1 MPRAE
6 RRSRALVWGASLAA
20 LAAAT
25 ALMLAFRADLDKAH
39 FALVYLLIVLG
50 GSAAGGRALG
60 LTIAGLAFLAFDYLF
75 LPPYYTLII
84 ANPLDWFVLVTFL
97 VSSVIAAQLL
107 TRAQERAAEARRRTE
122 EVERLAALGAE
133 TLNAGSAEDSL
144 AAIASVIRATLG
156 VERCEVY
163 AREGAAAGLRPVARA
178 GGDGTDG
185 GDGTVGA
192 TSLVAWVAEHGA
204 PATESMDGTARVSAG
219 AGAPAWPDLAGV
231 RVLVAPLRVRDRT
244 VGVLRVESPRGI
256 ALAPGQREF
265 LSALEYYAAL
275 GVERLR
281 LAAEAEHSA
290 ALREADRLKGALL
303 AAVSHDLR
311 TPLTTIKA
319 LAHGIG
325 ADGAAPGD
333 ARAASIEEEADR
345 LARVVGDLLELSKL
359 AGGALQFRLE
369 LNTADDLL
377 GAVLQRVAGIAAG
390 RELRVS
396 TEPAGALLVGR
407 FDLVHALRAL
417 GNLVENAIKYSP
429 PSSAIDLSAR
439 QDGDTLAFTV
449 ADRGPGVPERERE
462 RIFDPFYRPP
472 NVPPDVGGTG
482 LGLTIARGLAEAQGG
497 TVTCRPRAGGGSIF
511 ELRLPAAER
520 RPA

>member
-6 RRSRALVWGASLAA
+6 ARASRALVWGASLAA

-107 TRAQERAAEARRRTE
+107 IRAQERAAEARRRTE
-122 EVERLAALGAE
+122 EVERLAELGAE

-144 AAIASVIRATLG
+144 AAIAGVIRATLG

-163 AREGAAAGLRPVARA
+163 AREDAAAGLRPVARA
-178 GGDGTDG
+178 GGNGNG
-185 GDGTVGA
+185 GAVGA
-192 TSLVAWVAEHGA
+192 TSLIAWVAEHGA
-204 PATESMDGTARVSAG
+204 PATESMDGTARVSAE
-219 AGAPAWPDLAGV
+219 AGAPSRPDLAGA
-231 RVLVAPLRVRDRT
+231 RVLVTPLRVRDRT
-244 VGVLRVESPRGI
+244 VGVLRVESAHGI
-256 ALAPGQREF
+256 ELAPGQREF
-265 LSALEYYAAL
+265 LNALEYYAAL

-281 LAAEAEHSA
+281 LTAEAEHSA
-290 ALREADRLKGALL
+290 ALREADRLKSALL

-325 ADGAAPGD
+325 AAGAAPGD
-333 ARAASIEEEADR
+333 ARAGSIEEEADR

-359 AGGALQFRLE
+359 TSGALRFQLE

-377 GAVLQRVAGIAAG
+377 GAVLQRVAGIAGG
-390 RELRVS
+390 RELRVAA
-396 TEPAGALLVGR
+396 EPEGALLVGR

-417 GNLVENAIKYSP
+417 GNLVENAVKYTPRGST
-429 PSSAIDLSAR
+429 IEISAR
-439 QDGDTLAFTV
+439 RDGAMLVFAV
-449 ADRGPGVPERERE
+449 ADRGPGVPDAERE

-482 LGLTIARGLAEAQGG
+482 LGLTIARGLAQAQGG
-497 TVTCRPRAGGGSIF
+497 DVTYRPRAGGGSIF
-511 ELRLPAAER
+511 ELRLPALE
-520 RPA
+520 PAPA